1 MRAVV
6 HAAADTELADA
17 VVYLEEQ
24 RRGSG
29 ARFLKAYAE
38 ARDFVVEHPFSGRS
52 GELGTRHTPI
62 GDFRHDI
69 VYIVREDLLIV
80 VAVAHHRR
88 RPGYWLDRLT
98 VG

>member
-6 HAAADTELADA
+6 HAAADAELADA
-17 VVYLEEQ
+17 VIYLEEQ
-24 RRGSG
+24 RCGTG
-29 ARFLKAYAE
+29 TRFLKAYAE
-38 ARDFVVEHPFSGRS
+38 ARDFIVKHPHSGRS
-52 GELGTRHTPI
+52 SEFGTRHIPI

-69 VYIVREDLLIV
+69 VYIIRGDLLIV

-98 VG
+98 AG